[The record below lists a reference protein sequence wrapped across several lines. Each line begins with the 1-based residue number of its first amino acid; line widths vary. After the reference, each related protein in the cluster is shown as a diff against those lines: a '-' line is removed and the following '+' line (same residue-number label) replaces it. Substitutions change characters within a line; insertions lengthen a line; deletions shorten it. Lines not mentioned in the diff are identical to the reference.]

1 MIFGIT
7 IVFPLQEE
15 IGERMGWSLTENI
28 SELVS
33 NDPEQVIQC

>member
-1 MIFGIT
+1 MLLFC
-7 IVFPLQEE
+7 PSQEE

-33 NDPEQVIQC
+33 NDPEQVGIRC